1 VDFGFE
7 QMNLHEPV
15 IIAHREMTS
24 T

>member
-7 QMNLHEPV
+7 QMNLHEPM